1 MISLKA
7 WRWRDIG
14 LNILNDLG
22 VWLYSPI
29 KLVRGIIEKK
39 SENTLTHTL
48 KRNMPNMR

>member
-29 KLVRGIIEKK
+29 KLVRGIVEKK
-39 SENTLTHTL
+39 SENTDSHAE
-48 KRNMPNMR
+48 KKHA